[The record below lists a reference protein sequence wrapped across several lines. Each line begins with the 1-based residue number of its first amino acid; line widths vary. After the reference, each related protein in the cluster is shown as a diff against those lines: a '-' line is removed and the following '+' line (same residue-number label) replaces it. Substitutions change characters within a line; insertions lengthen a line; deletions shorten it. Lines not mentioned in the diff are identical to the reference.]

1 MTAVNTRTWIIMY
14 AAIAL
19 LSFAVVAWKIHGA
32 RTNPSVAMLFPEGGA
47 EWIRTPNHDALRLHW
62 DEENTAAFRTRF
74 TVSEAPAQAVLTI
87 RPFRSVAVYVDGKR
101 IGQINEKLE
110 EWKRPYTF
118 DLAKLADLSP
128 GEHELFLS
136 VLNRMGPPVVLAYC
150 DALRIRT
157 DASWECKDGDRDGW
171 RGAVLASARI
181 PNPIGE
187 QIIRSDKALLKQWK
201 VFLPV
206 FLIVFCW
213 TIAYSRVQDE
223 SKWFK
228 RIVPSAS
235 GFRWLLLLGWT
246 VLAANNIAK
255 LPFAFGFDVPQH
267 LEYIEYMLRKGSIPY
282 ATNGWQMFQSPFYYI
297 VSMPLYAAFCD
308 VLSVV
313 KAPYALRI
321 IPLLCGALQIELCYR
336 ALRRVYPTRQDLQSI
351 GTLLGGFVPMNVYQS
366 QYMGNE
372 PLAAVLSSVVVVMAI
387 TLLINPEL
395 WSNKRFAVIGVLTG
409 LALLTKVS
417 ALLIYGP
424 LVLLML
430 YAGLIRSKPLATRFR
445 DIGIAFAVM
454 FSVAFAVCGWYY
466 IRNWMHL
473 GAPFVGGWDPGR
485 GYAWWQ
491 EPGYRTTSQFLRFGD
506 SLFHPF
512 FAAIHGVWDG
522 LYSTLWIDGY
532 DGCAEIL
539 ARPFWNFDFA
549 LACLWF
555 SLLPTAALLIGAISI
570 VFRPAATAPNG
581 QLFCAI
587 YLATCIG
594 AIFMMMLEVPS
605 YSTLKATY
613 ALGALCCLA
622 VVGAQGFDYL
632 TRQLV
637 TRAMVYG
644 AMACWSVSIFAG
656 YFVL

>member
-1 MTAVNTRTWIIMY
+1 MNTRGWIIVY
-14 AAIAL
+14 ALIAL
-19 LSFAVVAWKIHGA
+19 SGVAVVALKIHGA
-32 RTNPSVAMLFPEGGA
+32 RTNPKVAMLFPEGGA
-47 EWIRTPNHDALRLHW
+47 QWIRTPNHDALRLHW
-62 DEENTAAFRTRF
+62 DDDNTAGFRTRF
-74 TVSEAPAQAVLTI
+74 TITNAPTQAILTI
-87 RPFRSVAVYVDGKR
+87 RPFRKVAVYFDGNF
-101 IGQINEKLE
+101 IGRTSDALE
-110 EWKRPYTF
+110 DWKRPYEF
-118 DLAKLADLSP
+118 DLAQSAALTP

-136 VLNRMGPPVVLAYC
+136 VMNRMGPPVVLAYC
-150 DALRIRT
+150 DALNLRT
-157 DASWECKDGDRDGW
+157 DASWECKDGDRAGW

-187 QIIRSDKALLKQWK
+187 QIIRSDKALIKQWK

-213 TIAYSRVQDE
+213 VIACARVHDE
-223 SKWFK
+223 SRWYK

-235 GFRWLLLLGWT
+235 GFRWLLLAAWAL
-246 VLAANNIAK
+246 LAANNIVK

-267 LEYIEYMLRKGSIPY
+267 LEYIEFMLRKGSIPF
-282 ATNGWQMFQSPFYYI
+282 ANNGWQMFQSPFYYM
-297 VSMPLYAAFCD
+297 VSLPLYVVFCD

-313 KAPYALRI
+313 QAPYALRI
-321 IPLLCGALQIELCYR
+321 VPLLCGALQIELCFR
-336 ALRRVYPTRQDLQSI
+336 ALRRVYPTRQDLQAI

-387 TLLINPEL
+387 TLSIKPEL
-395 WSNKRFAVIGVLTG
+395 WSNKRFAIIGVLTG

-417 ALLIYGP
+417 ALLIFGP

-430 YAGLIRSKPLATRFR
+430 YVGLTRSKPMTTRFR

-454 FSVAFAVCGWYY
+454 FSVAFAVCSWYY

-491 EPGYRTTSQFLRFGD
+491 EPGYRTTSQFFRFGD

-512 FAAIHGVWDG
+512 FAAIHGIWDG

-555 SLLPTAALLIGAISI
+555 SLLPTAALIIGAVSI
-570 VFRPAATAPNG
+570 AVRPASTARNG
-581 QLFCAI
+581 QLLCAI
-587 YLATCIG
+587 YLATYFA
-594 AIFMMMLEVPS
+594 AILMMMLEVPS

-613 ALGALCCLA
+613 ALGALCCFA

-632 TRQLV
+632 TRKLIA
-637 TRAMVYG
+637 RALVYG
-644 AMACWSVSIFAG
+644 VMACWFVSIFAG

>member
-1 MTAVNTRTWIIMY
+1 MNTRGWIIVY
-14 AAIAL
+14 AVIAIL
-19 LSFAVVAWKIHGA
+19 GVAIVTLKIHGA
-32 RTNPSVAMLFPEGGA
+32 RTNPKVAMLFPEGGA
-47 EWIRTPNHDALRLHW
+47 QWIRTPNHDALRLHW
-62 DEENTAAFRTRF
+62 DEDNTAGFRTRF
-74 TVSEAPAQAVLTI
+74 TITDTPAQAVLSI
-87 RPFRSVAVYVDGKR
+87 HPFRKVTVYLDGNL
-101 IGQINEKLE
+101 IGQTSDALE
-110 EWKRPYTF
+110 EWRRPYDF
-118 DLAKLADLSP
+118 DLAKSAALTP

-136 VLNRMGPPVVLAYC
+136 VMNRMGPPVVLAYC
-150 DALRIRT
+150 DALNLRT
-157 DASWECKDGDRDGW
+157 DALWECKDGDRDGW
-171 RGAVLASARI
+171 RSAVLASARI

-206 FLIVFCW
+206 FLIVSCW
-213 TIAYSRVQDE
+213 TIACSRVCDG
-223 SKWFK
+223 SRWFK

-235 GFRWLLLLGWT
+235 GFRWLMLAAWT
-246 VLAANNIAK
+246 LLAANNIAK
-255 LPFAFGFDVPQH
+255 LPFAFGFDAPQH
-267 LEYIEYMLRKGSIPY
+267 LEYIEFMLRKGSIPY
-282 ATNGWQMFQSPFYYI
+282 ATDGWQMFQSPFYYM
-297 VSMPLYAAFCD
+297 VSLPLYVVFCD

-336 ALRRVYPTRQDLQSI
+336 ALRRVYPTRQDLQAI
-351 GTLLGGFVPMNVYQS
+351 GVLLGGFLPMNVYQS

-387 TLLINPEL
+387 ALLIKPEI
-395 WSNKRFAVIGVLTG
+395 WSNKRFVVIGLLTG

-430 YAGLIRSKPLATRFR
+430 YVGLIRSRPLVARFR
-445 DIGIAFAVM
+445 DIGIGFTVM

-466 IRNWMHL
+466 IRNWVHL

-491 EPGYRTTSQFLRFGD
+491 EPGYRTTSQFVRFGD

-512 FAAIHGVWDG
+512 FAAIHGIWDG

-539 ARPFWNFDFA
+539 KRPFWNFDFA

-555 SLLPTAALLIGAISI
+555 SLLPTAALMIGTVSI
-570 VFRPAATAPNG
+570 AVRPAATARNG

-587 YLATCIG
+587 YLGTCFA
-594 AIFMMMLEVPS
+594 AILMMMLEVPS

-632 TRQLV
+632 TRHLAA
-637 TRAMVYG
+637 RAVVYG
-644 AMACWSVSIFAG
+644 VMACWFVSIFAG

>member
-1 MTAVNTRTWIIMY
+1 MNTRGWIIVY
-14 AAIAL
+14 TVIAL
-19 LSFAVVAWKIHGA
+19 LAVAIIALKIHGA
-32 RTNPSVAMLFPEGGA
+32 RINPKVAMLFPEGGA
-47 EWIRTPNHDALRLHW
+47 QWIRTPNHDALRLHW
-62 DEENTAAFRTRF
+62 DEDNTAGFRIRF
-74 TVSEAPAQAVLTI
+74 TVKDVPAQATLTVH
-87 RPFRSVAVYVDGKR
+87 PFRKVAVYLDGNL
-101 IGQINEKLE
+101 IGQTRDTLE
-110 EWKRPYTF
+110 EWKKPYEF
-118 DLAKLADLSP
+118 DLKKSSALTP
-128 GEHELFLS
+128 GAHELFLS

-150 DALRIRT
+150 DALNLRT

-187 QIIRSDKALLKQWK
+187 QIIRSDKALFRQWK

-213 TIAYSRVQDE
+213 TIAYRRVNDE
-223 SKWFK
+223 SRWFK

-235 GFRWLLLLGWT
+235 GFRWLLLSAWAL
-246 VLAANNIAK
+246 LAANNIAK

-267 LEYIEYMLRKGSIPY
+267 LEYIEFMLRKRSIPY
-282 ATNGWQMFQSPFYYI
+282 ATNGWQMFQSPFYYM
-297 VSMPLYAAFCD
+297 VSLPLYVAFCD

-321 IPLLCGALQIELCYR
+321 VPLICGAMQIELCYR
-336 ALRRVYPTRQDLQSI
+336 ALRRVYPARQDLQAI

-387 TLLINPEL
+387 TLLTEPEF
-395 WSNKRFAVIGVLTG
+395 WSNKRFAVIGLLTG

-424 LVLLML
+424 LVLLIL
-430 YAGLIRSKPLATRFR
+430 YVGLIRLKPLATRFR
-445 DIGIAFAVM
+445 DIGVAFTII
-454 FSVAFAVCGWYY
+454 FSMAFAVCGWYY
-466 IRNWMHL
+466 IRNWIHL

-506 SLFHPF
+506 SLFYPF
-512 FAAIHGVWDG
+512 FAAIHGIWDG

-539 ARPFWNFDFA
+539 ARPFWNFDFS

-555 SLLPTAALLIGAISI
+555 SLLPTAALIVGSTSI
-570 VFRPAATAPNG
+570 AVRPAATAQNG
-581 QLFCAI
+581 QLFCAV
-587 YLATCIG
+587 YLCTCLA
-594 AIFMMMLEVPS
+594 AILMMMLEVPS
-605 YSTLKATY
+605 YSTIKATY

-622 VVGAQGFDYL
+622 VVGAHGFDYL
-632 TRQLV
+632 TR
-637 TRAMVYG
+637 TSISRAIVYG
-644 AMACWSVSIFAG
+644 VMACWFVSIFTG